1 MRPTWVE
8 VDHSAIA
15 HNVAVLAATAAPAEV
30 CAVVKADA
38 YGHGA
43 VPVAHTVLGAGATWL
58 AVALV
63 EEAAE
68 LRAAGI
74 DAPLLVLSEP
84 RPDDLAE
91 AAALDL
97 RVALYTPAG
106 IAAAAALDRPLRVH
120 LKVDTGMRRVGAEPA
135 DAVALARSVL
145 EAPNLGLE
153 AVWTHC
159 AVADEPDRSFTAEQL
174 ARFDAVL
181 ADLAHAGIAV
191 GMTHV
196 ANSAGA
202 IAHPATRRRLVRTG
216 IDVYGI
222 DPSAALADV
231 VDLRPA
237 LRLRSEVSFVK
248 AVAAGEG
255 ISYGLR
261 HTVERDTTV
270 ATVPIGYAD
279 GVRRRLGLLG
289 QEVLIGGRRHP
300 IVGVVTM
307 DQLMV
312 DVGDTPVAVGDE
324 VVLIGRQG
332 DEEVTAA
339 EWADRLD
346 TIPYEISCALGPR
359 LPRHHLP

>member
-1 MRPTWVE
+1 M
-8 VDHSAIA
+8 
-15 HNVAVLAATAAPAEV
+15 
-30 CAVVKADA
+30 VKADG

-43 VPVAHTVLGAGATWL
+43 VPVAHTVLAAGATWL

-74 DAPLLVLSEP
+74 RAPLLTLSEP
-84 RPDDLAE
+84 RPADLAE

-120 LKVDTGMRRVGAEPA
+120 LKVDTGMRRVGAEPG
-135 DAVALARSVL
+135 DAVTLARSVL
-145 EAPNLGLE
+145 EAPNLDLE

-159 AVADEPDRSFTAEQL
+159 AVADEPDRPFTAEQV

-181 ADLAHAGIAV
+181 DDLAAEGIEV
-191 GMTHV
+191 GLSHV

-202 IAHPATRRRLVRTG
+202 IAHPATRRSLVRAG
-216 IDVYGI
+216 IAVYGI
-222 DPSAALADV
+222 DPSPALAGAL
-231 VDLRPA
+231 DLRPA
-237 LRLRSEVSFVK
+237 LRLRSEVAFLKSVG
-248 AVAAGEG
+248 AGEG
-255 ISYGLR
+255 VSYGLR

-289 QEVLIGGRRHP
+289 QEVLIGGRRLP
-300 IVGVVTM
+300 MIGVVTM
-307 DQLMV
+307 DQLLV
-312 DVGDTPVAVGDE
+312 DCGDAPVAVGDE
-324 VVLIGRQG
+324 VVLLGRQG

-339 EWADRLD
+339 EWAERLD
-346 TIPYEISCALGPR
+346 TIPYEVTCALGPR
-359 LPRHHLP
+359 LPRHHLPT